1 MIKFAPAK
9 RNDMLARLDIVKQ
22 RFDEVSDLII
32 QPNIIADQK
41 RYVQLTKEYKEL
53 KQLMDKRQEYII
65 VTANIAEA
73 EEIIKDGSDE
83 EMTEMARLQL
93 EEAKERLPQLEE
105 EIKFLLIPK
114 DPEDSKNAVMEI
126 RAGTGGDE
134 ASIFAGDL
142 YRMYNKYCQDRGW
155 SVSVMDMNEGT
166 SGGFKEII
174 LEINGEDVYGTL
186 KFEAGV
192 HRVQRVPQTET
203 QGRVHTSAATVMVL
217 PEAEEF
223 DVELN
228 MEDVKI
234 IRTTS
239 TGPGGQSVNTTY
251 SAIQLQHIPTG
262 IEVGCQDEKSQ
273 HKNLDKALKV
283 LRSRLYE
290 MELAKKM
297 EADSARRKSMVS
309 SGDRSAKIRTYNYPQ
324 GRVTDH
330 RIGLTLYDLGN
341 IMNGDIQRLID
352 ELQLAENTEKLKEG
366 DIF

>member
-1 MIKFAPAK
+1 MHFVNKK
-9 RNDMLARLDIVKQ
+9 SMLARLDIVKQ

-53 KQLMDKRQEYII
+53 KQLMDKRQEYIT
-65 VTANIAEA
+65 VTGNITEA
-73 EEIIKDGSDE
+73 EEIIKENIDP

-93 EEAKERLPQLEE
+93 EEAKQRLPQLEE

-142 YRMYNKYCQDRGW
+142 YRMYSKYCQDKGW

-174 LEINGEDVYGTL
+174 LEVNGEDVYGTL

-262 IEVGCQDEKSQ
+262 IEVRYQDGKSQ

>member
-1 MIKFAPAK
+1 MHFVNKK
-9 RNDMLARLDIVKQ
+9 SMLARLDIVKQ

-53 KQLMDKRQEYII
+53 KQLMDKRQEYIT
-65 VTANIAEA
+65 VTGNITEA
-73 EEIIKDGSDE
+73 EEIIKENIDP

-93 EEAKERLPQLEE
+93 EEAKQRLPQLEE

-142 YRMYNKYCQDRGW
+142 YRMYSKYCQDKGW

-174 LEINGEDVYGTL
+174 LEVNGEEVYGTL

-262 IEVGCQDEKSQ
+262 IEVRCQDEKSQ

>member
-1 MIKFAPAK
+1 MHFVNKK
-9 RNDMLARLDIVKQ
+9 SMLARLDIVKQ

-53 KQLMDKRQEYII
+53 KQLMDKRQEYIT
-65 VTANIAEA
+65 VMGNITEA
-73 EEIIKDGSDE
+73 EEIIKENIDP

-93 EEAKERLPQLEE
+93 EEAKQRLPQLEE

-142 YRMYNKYCQDRGW
+142 YRMYSKYCQDKGW

-203 QGRVHTSAATVMVL
+203 QGRVHTSAATVIVL

-262 IEVGCQDEKSQ
+262 IEVRCQDEKSQ